1 MADTQNFYWSP
12 FKKLHEILIKP
23 SHNLGGCNILKHW
36 TWSRN
41 WTEAVK
47 GETANKF
54 GNLFWTTWHWDPSA
68 AASPKFLDLS
78 LHTNWF
84 AVLPPLG
91 KTLISVQHNFC
102 QTTGGVDFKHR
113 LVLMTM
119 WILMTMSTI
128 SMLLLTFG
136 TWRWRWPSSQPTPGQ
151 LASGQS
157 GSRGQQW
164 QSNWHSWGWFIDNH
178 NHNMV
183 TRFPWVLALTTRTI
197 QTT

>member
-102 QTTGGVDFKHR
+102 QTTGGVDSKHR
-113 LVLMTM
+113 LVLIMM

-128 SMLLLTFG
+128 KCVITNLWNLT
-136 TWRWRWPSSQPTPGQ
+136 
-151 LASGQS
+151 LAMALFAAD
-157 GSRGQQW
+157 
-164 QSNWHSWGWFIDNH
+164 SWAAGFRAER
-178 NHNMV
+178 V
-183 TRFPWVLALTTRTI
+183 TRPAMAE
-197 QTT
+197 